1 MSYGYHSDE
10 SNGLASRSVPS
21 SSSSSFARQFQ
32 QYGQLSPA
40 GSYGSAFDGNI
51 TQQPNHAAHATLSFP
66 QSAATTHHPSHE
78 LQTAFL
84 NDPMAP
90 LGNGMPSSSEHL
102 DPITMRALM
111 HASPHNTTSKRAR
124 EEIPLYPDSAK
135 RSRHSVD
142 GSRPNDSRLSYPDH
156 RWEMSDF
163 SNSQQSRALPRPTS
177 GLSGMNSPFR
187 PDSRAAPSHSSGP
200 IIQRIIPSPASDRP
214 HSANSQSQ
222 SPAETLTM
230 NVLVHGPA
238 PVPSSSRRAFASPQ
252 RRFSNASSNTFA
264 PPTSISDSSTSQS
277 PTIPGHTAPDGISP
291 YYTPPSS
298 GGPPA
303 PTGINSAGSFTSS
316 STLGAPG
323 GTDALVTTSSDDG
336 SSNVSH
342 SLGET
347 EMIAN
352 FPQFYERARA
362 LCLKFNNDAG
372 NLLDVLAQSLQMGS
386 GADPMKV
393 LHDAKSICERMMLTD
408 FTLRGRTNSSHLENT
423 MPHGLPPY
431 SSSAYPPTFHSPWS
445 PRPTPSSHPAVPS
458 GMDEYFAHDQLPKG
472 FYGTDPTIQRET
484 LSRTPSS
491 IDVSFN
497 NSTLRSAANVNH
509 GTWRDEESEKLKKLA
524 EHSRATSKAAGQ
536 DKIDWDWVVERFG
549 ASRTRHQILIKA
561 THLGLKPTS
570 THPSRIRKRQAKAEA
585 QAAAAAAAVST
596 PGSSDSPGPPTTLSM
611 NLTYQESMTS
621 PTTTPRHYP
630 PHVLSQTIDGRPKSG
645 ESSHS
650 ATGLTYE
657 SGGSA

>member
-124 EEIPLYPDSAK
+124 EEIPLYSDSAK

-372 NLLDVLAQSLQMGS
+372 NLLRATPQDVLAQSLQMGS

-423 MPHGLPPY
+423 MPMGSHHIHLRHILRPFTAHGPLVQRP
-431 SSSAYPPTFHSPWS
+431 FS
-445 PRPTPSSHPAVPS
+445 PR
-458 GMDEYFAHDQLPKG
+458 Y
-472 FYGTDPTIQRET
+472 PTIQRET